1 MSVESVVA
9 GRAIESI
16 VHFTTNRGSLGVF
29 ATGTLQSRQRL
40 NVDAQL
46 KHIFQPNAAYRG
58 KDADWLDYANLSIT
72 HINSEFFRTASNNW
86 HRERGFFWCIL
97 DFSPQILSHE
107 GVWFTTTNNI
117 YTGVRRG
124 QGPDGLEAAFQN
136 PVTLW
141 DGKMAWRS
149 PNQPTN
155 RTTCP
160 QAEVLYPAGVS
171 TDYLQRIYV
180 RTESESDELAAQMSA
195 AGHREITVVVSP
207 DLFVEIR

>member
-1 MSVESVVA
+1 MSMEEVVSDR
-9 GRAIESI
+9 GIESI

-29 ATGTLQSRQRL
+29 ATGALQSRERL

-58 KDADWLDYANLSIT
+58 KDAEWLDYANLSIT
-72 HINSEFFRTASNNW
+72 HINSHFFKTASNNW

-97 DFSPQILSHE
+97 DFSPQILSHD

-124 QGPDGLEAAFQN
+124 QGSEGLEAAFQN

-141 DGKMAWRS
+141 EGNIVHRS
-149 PNQPTN
+149 PDLPAN

-160 QAEVLYPAGVS
+160 QAEVLYPVGVS
-171 TDYLQRIYV
+171 TEYLQRIYV

-195 AGHREITVVVSP
+195 VGHRDVAVEVKP

>member
-1 MSVESVVA
+1 MSLQRVVADRGIESV
-9 GRAIESI
+9 

-29 ATGTLQSRQRL
+29 AAGTLQSRQRL

-58 KDADWLDYANLSIT
+58 KDVDWLDYANLSIS
-72 HINSEFFRTASNNW
+72 HINSNFFRTASDSW
-86 HRERGFFWCIL
+86 HKERGFFWCIL

-117 YTGVRRG
+117 YTGVSRG

-141 DGKMAWRS
+141 EGNIARRS
-149 PNQPTN
+149 PHHPIN

-160 QAEVLYPAGVS
+160 QAEVLYPVGVS
-171 TDYLQRIYV
+171 TDFLQRIYV
-180 RTESESDELAAQMSA
+180 RTDSESDELAAQMSA
-195 AGHREITVVVSP
+195 VGHRNVTVVVNP